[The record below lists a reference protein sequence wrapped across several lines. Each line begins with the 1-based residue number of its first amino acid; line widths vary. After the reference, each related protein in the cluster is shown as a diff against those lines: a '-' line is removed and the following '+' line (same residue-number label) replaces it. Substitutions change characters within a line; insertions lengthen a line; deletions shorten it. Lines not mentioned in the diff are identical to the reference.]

1 VNDIVKKKQ
10 SCNNKGMKLFE
21 PLTLKFEDANWAR
34 DPELG
39 LIDTILEQ
47 NPALIKMLEKDIT
60 QGKDD
65 SPLGRQDTPSVEQV
79 VRAAIYKEMKNLDY
93 RELEYAQEDSR
104 ICEQFV
110 KINPYR
116 PYSFQAWQKYI
127 SRISAEK
134 LERFMVAINRIG
146 IEEGLEDIQ
155 KFRQDSTVVETNIHY
170 PTNNSLVW
178 DCIKESERLLKHLKE
193 EIKSLDFEEYRVKAK
208 KTYFQINVE
217 KGEAERVKLFK
228 KQLKLFMGSINQV
241 SNMIKKKFEYE
252 VSVKAKKVIE
262 ALESLHPVMEQVYE
276 MTERHEILKEKVL
289 VQEKVF
295 SIYERHTDIIV
306 KGSREV
312 QFGHKVNLGSGKSNM
327 ILTCDIVCGN
337 PKDSDLYQGAIE
349 KLKNEYGI
357 VPESSAADGGY
368 ASKENLRYAL
378 EAKISNIVFGKVRG
392 SMENIVKNKWVE
404 TRLKKWR
411 SGIEA
416 VISNL
421 KRGFQIGRCAWKGLA
436 HYRQKIFWSVIGY
449 NIRVM
454 INRMLETMTL

>member
-1 VNDIVKKKQ
+1 
-10 SCNNKGMKLFE
+10 MKLFE
-21 PLTLKFEDANWAR
+21 PLTLKFEDPNWVR

-47 NPALIKMLEKDIT
+47 RPGLIKMLEEDIT
-60 QGKDD
+60 QGKED
-65 SPLGRQDTPSVEQV
+65 SALGRQDTPSVEQV

-110 KINPYR
+110 KINRYR

-134 LERFMVAINRIG
+134 LERFMVEINRIG
-146 IEEGLEDIQ
+146 IEAGLEDIQ

-193 EIKSLDFEEYRVKAK
+193 EIQGFDYEEYRKKAK
-208 KTYFQINVE
+208 QTYFQINVA
-217 KGEAERVKLFK
+217 KGEGERVKLFK
-228 KQLKLFMGSINQV
+228 KQLNLFMGSINQV
-241 SNMIKKKFEYE
+241 SNILKKKCGYE
-252 VSVKAKKVIE
+252 VSVKAKKAIG
-262 ALESLHPVMEQVYE
+262 ALESLYPVMEQVYK
-276 MTERHEILKEKVL
+276 MTERHEVLKEKVA
-289 VQEKVF
+289 VEDKIF

-306 KGSREV
+306 KGKREV

-327 ILTCDIVCGN
+327 ILTCEIVSGN
-337 PKDSDLYQGAIE
+337 PKDSELYQESIE
-349 KLKNEYGI
+349 KLKKDYGR
-357 VPESSAADGGY
+357 VPDSSTADGGY
-368 ASKENLRYAL
+368 ASKENVKYAV
-378 EAKISNIVFGKVRG
+378 EAKIRNIVFGKVRG

-421 KRGFQIGRCAWKGLA
+421 KRGFQIRRCIWKGLA

-454 INRMLETMTL
+454 TNRMLETMTL